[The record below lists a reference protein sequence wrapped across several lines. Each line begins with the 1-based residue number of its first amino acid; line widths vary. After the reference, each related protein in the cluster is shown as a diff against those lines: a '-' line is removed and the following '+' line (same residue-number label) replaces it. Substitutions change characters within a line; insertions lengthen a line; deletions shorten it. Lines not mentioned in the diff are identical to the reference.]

1 MSQSYLYVME
11 KEDLWTHNYSSKI
24 GVGKQTL
31 DFLYLSLSIPCK
43 MLFIPVFIFL
53 NNPGRILFVLEKGR
67 EDESVLKIC
76 KRNYIIVFVL

>member
-1 MSQSYLYVME
+1 
-11 KEDLWTHNYSSKI
+11 
-24 GVGKQTL
+24 
-31 DFLYLSLSIPCK
+31 